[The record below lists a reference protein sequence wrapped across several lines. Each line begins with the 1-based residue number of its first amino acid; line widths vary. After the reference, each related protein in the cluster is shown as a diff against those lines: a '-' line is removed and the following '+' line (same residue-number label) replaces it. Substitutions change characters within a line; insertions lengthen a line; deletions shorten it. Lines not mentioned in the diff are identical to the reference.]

1 MGQEGCQNQQFG
13 RMNAHL
19 PATLVRDSSN
29 FPRTCPARH
38 PLPSLLKV
46 LHFLQLGQKV
56 RNCDIILHILPGLL
70 QYGVFIADFGL
81 IHYPHQPTGLPRD
94 NRGF

>member
-1 MGQEGCQNQQFG
+1 MSQKRCQNQQFG

-19 PATLVRDSSN
+19 PATLVRDFSN

-46 LHFLQLGQKV
+46 LHFLQQGQKV
-56 RNCDIILHILPGLL
+56 RNCDIILHVLPGLL
-70 QYGVFIADFGL
+70 RCVHCRFWVDPL
-81 IHYPHQPTGLPRD
+81 PTSTDRFAKG
-94 NRGF
+94 